1 MRVLGIDPGS
11 RHTGYGVVEHDG
23 DRLIPVASGSVPLP
37 ATLTLPTRLGRI
49 FAEVSRLIQETRPEE
64 MAVEDVFVSRNARSA
79 LILGQARGA
88 AIAAGIHG
96 GIPVFEY
103 SALEIKQAVVGYG
116 KAEKGQVMQM
126 IRLLLAMHDLKDLHA
141 ADALAVAVCHIH
153 ARTFSQR
160 FRVAERP

>member
-11 RHTGYGVVEHDG
+11 RHTGYGVVDGDG
-23 DRLIPVASGSVPLP
+23 DRLRTVTCGSVPLP
-37 ATLTLPTRLGRI
+37 ASLPLPVRLGRI
-49 FAEVSRLIQETRPEE
+49 FTEISGLIEHTRPDE

-79 LILGQARGA
+79 LVLGQARGA

-96 GIPVFEY
+96 GLRVFEY

-116 KAEKGQVMQM
+116 KAEKNQVMHM
-126 IRLLLAMHDLKDLHA
+126 IRVLLALHDLNDPHA

-153 ARTFSQR
+153 ARTSSQR
-160 FRVAERP
+160 FRVADRP

>member
-11 RHTGYGVVEHDG
+11 RHTGYGVVDGDG
-23 DRLIPVASGSVPLP
+23 DRLLTVACGSVPLP
-37 ATLTLPTRLGRI
+37 ASLPLPARLGRI
-49 FAEVSRLIQETRPEE
+49 FTEISRLIQETHPEE

-96 GIPVFEY
+96 GLRVFEY

-116 KAEKGQVMQM
+116 KADKNQVIHMV
-126 IRLLLAMHDLKDLHA
+126 RFLLGPPDLSDLHA

-153 ARTFSQR
+153 ARTFSRR
-160 FRVAERP
+160 FRVADRP

>member
-11 RHTGYGVVEHDG
+11 RHTGYGVVECDG

-37 ATLTLPTRLGRI
+37 ATLPLPVRLGRI
-49 FAEVSRLIQETRPEE
+49 FTEISRLIEETRPEE

-96 GIPVFEY
+96 GVGVFEY

-116 KAEKGQVMQM
+116 KAEKSQVMHM
-126 IRLLLAMHDLKDLHA
+126 IRLLLAMHELNDPHA

-153 ARTFSQR
+153 ARTLSRR
-160 FRVAERP
+160 FRIAHRP

>member
-11 RHTGYGVVEHDG
+11 RHTGYGVVDGDG
-23 DRLIPVASGSVPLP
+23 DRLLTVAWGSVPLP
-37 ATLTLPTRLGRI
+37 ASLPLPARLGRI
-49 FAEVSRLIQETRPEE
+49 FTEISGLIQQTRPDE

-96 GIPVFEY
+96 GLPVSEY

-116 KAEKGQVMQM
+116 KAEKNQVMHM
-126 IRLLLAMHDLKDLHA
+126 MRFLLALHDLNDPHA

-153 ARTFSQR
+153 ARTFSRR
-160 FRVAERP
+160 FLVAHRP